1 MPDSLQIGN
10 DPGLG
15 TFQVLAENGTVRAS
29 LTAVATAVRIA
40 QPGRPGGIALPADRG
55 RGFDLQNSPDSVGE
69 LQLFNPGGVR
79 TAIISGDGTA
89 AFGANGVPGTLR
101 LLTTSGQ
108 AGVQAYS
115 TANQATILLGGPGF
129 SGNILLYDE
138 AGAPSIALNG
148 GTGDITLGNADCAE
162 EFDVADDVVPGA
174 VVAATVKGLVLADRA
189 YDRRVVGV
197 VSGLGR
203 HRPALVLDRRPSE
216 NRRLPVAVVGKVTCL
231 VDADYGPIRCG
242 DLLTSSPRPGYAMVA
257 TDHAKAF
264 GCVIGKSLSDVA
276 AGQSTTEILVMS
288 R

>member
-15 TFQVLAENGTVRAS
+15 TLQVLAENGTVRAS
-29 LTAVATAVRIA
+29 LTAVATTVRIEL
-40 QPGRPGGIALPADRG
+40 PLRPGGIALPGDGIRGIDR
-55 RGFDLQNSPDSVGE
+55 RNSADSVGE
-69 LQLFNPGGVR
+69 LHLFNPSGAK
-79 TAIISGDGTA
+79 TATISGDGTA
-89 AFGANGVPGTLR
+89 TFGASGIPGTLR
-101 LLTTSGQ
+101 IFTASGQ
-108 AGVQAYS
+108 AGLQAYS
-115 TANQATILLGGPGF
+115 TGNQATILLGGAGF

-148 GTGDITLGNADCAE
+148 GIGDITLGNADCAE

-174 VVAATVKGLVLADRA
+174 VVAATVNGLVLTDRP

-203 HRPALVLDRRPSE
+203 HRPALVLDRRPSTS
-216 NRRLPVAVVGKVTCL
+216 RRLPVAVVGKVTCL

-242 DLLTSSPRPGYAMVA
+242 DLLTSSPRAGYAMVA

-264 GCVIGKSLSDVA
+264 GCVIGKSLADVA